1 MLLCAITALPAG
13 CAESAAVS
21 AGLSVAE
28 FGANEFI
35 RGELK
40 SVHIATFQ
48 RSYDDAMEAM
58 KMLQFEKVEGSIGE
72 KVGTIKAYDLGG
84 RRIRI
89 IVTKKTETVTEFNI
103 RVGAFGN
110 LPMSRVI
117 LASIQARL
125 PDPPFPIPRDLRP

>member
-1 MLLCAITALPAG
+1 MLSLPTG

-21 AGLSVAE
+21 AGLSVAQ

-40 SVHIATFQ
+40 SVHIAKFRTCYE
-48 RSYDDAMEAM
+48 SAMDAMNQLE
-58 KMLQFEKVEGSIGE
+58 FVKVEGSAGE
-72 KVGTIKAYDLGG
+72 KVATITAWDLGG
-84 RRIRI
+84 RHIRI
-89 IVTKKTETVTEFNI
+89 MITKKTESVTEFNI

-117 LASIQARL
+117 LASIQSRL